1 MRYLI
6 EHITEFRYANP
17 VSTSRQRLHLTPRG
31 YERQKVLRSTIEC
44 TPGAD
49 GRSEGTDYFGNQ
61 VVDLAI
67 RTEHRK
73 LSITAR
79 SRVDVSEQTNILLDL
94 SPAWGD
100 VAAALQ
106 APSTPGQWDASR
118 YCYPSP
124 WVVLN
129 GIHRYAAI
137 TFTPGKPLLR
147 AAMELTERIY
157 REFEY
162 KGGVTDVYTP
172 VEAVLKARRGVCQD
186 FAHLAIAC
194 LRAFGLP
201 ARYIS
206 GYLRTHPAPGQPK
219 LQGAD
224 ASHAWFSVW
233 CPEFGWVDFDPTNNL
248 MPGNEHITV
257 GWGRDYGDVAPTV
270 GVIRG
275 GGKQRLKVAVSV
287 TRDDSNGNGR

>member
-6 EHITEFRYANP
+6 EHLTEFRYTSP
-17 VSTSRQRLHLTPRG
+17 VASSRQRLHLTPRSFD
-31 YERQKVLRSTIEC
+31 RQKVLRSTIEC
-44 TPGAD
+44 EPGAD
-49 GRSEGTDYFGNQ
+49 STTEGSDYFGNA

-67 RTEHRK
+67 RSEHRK
-73 LSITAR
+73 LAITAR
-79 SRVDVSEQTNILLDL
+79 SRVDVQDQANILLDL
-94 SPAWGD
+94 SPAWD
-100 VAAALQ
+100 SVAAALQ
-106 APSTPGQWDASR
+106 APGSPAQWDASR
-118 YCYPSP
+118 FCFPSP
-124 WVVLN
+124 WVVLD
-129 GIHRYAAI
+129 GVHRYAAM
-137 TFTPGKPLLR
+137 TLTPGKPLLR

-172 VEAVLKARRGVCQD
+172 VASVLKARQGVCQD
-186 FAHLAIAC
+186 FAHLAIAV
-194 LRAFGLP
+194 LRACGLP
-201 ARYIS
+201 ARYVS
-206 GYLRTHPAPGQPK
+206 GYLETHPAPGQPK

-248 MPGNEHITV
+248 MPGVEHITV

-275 GGKQRLKVAVSV
+275 GGRQRLKVAVSV
-287 TRDDSNGNGR
+287 TRED